1 MSRSMPALAV
11 AALLSNAFCYGLS
24 WWPFRQLQT
33 LGLHPLWATVLV
45 DALVLAGI
53 LLMQP
58 RVLGHIV
65 RNRALWPLLLA
76 AGCTNVGFNWA
87 VTIGDVVRVVLLFYL
102 MPLWAA
108 LLAWPLLGE
117 KPTPRSLAFM
127 LLALAGVVLVLKTP
141 QTPWPWPQDMADALA
156 LGGGFSFA
164 LTNVL
169 LRRLRDSDALSIT
182 ATMLLGGTLL
192 CALTAW
198 LGMQHALVPALPDLG
213 LDWAIVALGL
223 ALMIGLGNVSLQ
235 YGAARLPARTTAV
248 VMLCEVVFASVS
260 AIALGAGVLTER
272 VAIGGAL
279 ICTATLLSALSSG
292 AKPQHANLPA
302 PKETP

>member
-1 MSRSMPALAV
+1 MSRSVPALAV

-58 RVLGHIV
+58 RVLGRIV

-117 KPTPRSLAFM
+117 KLTPRSLAFM

-141 QTPWPWPQDMADALA
+141 QTPWPWPQDVADALA

-198 LGMQHALVPALPDLG
+198 LGMQLALVPALPDLG

-279 ICTATLLSALSSG
+279 ICTAALLSALSSG
-292 AKPQHANLPA
+292 AKPEHANLPA